1 MNKKIILNIILLF
14 AIYIMPLYILHQYQN
29 DWRNIYII
37 QNYVLSVIF
46 IGSIFLIY
54 LNNKYR
60 IKVLIYRWLW
70 VVFMIIGMI
79 GLCYSGFILFLIY
92 STRNLL
98 S

>member
-1 MNKKIILNIILLF
+1 
-14 AIYIMPLYILHQYQN
+14 MPLYILHQYQN